1 MQVDFDK
8 LRESIRINFN
18 DLCTIA
24 NNSKFRYDEE
34 FLLIDPEGLQI
45 AIEDLR
51 NDIAILLSIINP
63 ESGKFIEGD
72 IEAFDLASI
81 EVEP

>member
-1 MQVDFDK
+1 MQVGFDK

-24 NNSKFRYDEE
+24 NDSKFRYDEE